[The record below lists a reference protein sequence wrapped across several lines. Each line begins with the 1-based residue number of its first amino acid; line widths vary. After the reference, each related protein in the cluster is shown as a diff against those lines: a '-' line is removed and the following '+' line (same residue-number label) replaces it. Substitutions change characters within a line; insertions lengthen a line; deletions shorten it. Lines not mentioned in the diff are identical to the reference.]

1 MEKKEKG
8 FNLKLYATAAF
19 FAVLAALVLITV
31 FTFKAKYTAYHPEE
45 VARNYVDTIAQTGD
59 GYNAYKNAL
68 ISKSQKYGD
77 FIRAYYMNP
86 VIYRDTAYK
95 PGDDIKK
102 CGYKGYNEESY
113 MGEKSKNDDGSLQGQ
128 VYKNALISKSQKYG
142 DFIRAYYMNPV
153 IYRDTAYKP
162 GDDIKKCGYKGYN
175 EESYMGEKSKNDDGS
190 LQGQVIDTMY
200 DYYVELAANGW
211 DDYDT
216 IFTSYFA
223 KLTEVRKAVFGDDYM
238 TDEIMFTVLEGNVM
252 KYGQSL
258 TGTEDEFDKNTGNQ
272 TSFKSIGA
280 YQTAYGEDYKFTTAV
295 KAEKE
300 MDLAAYKSALSA
312 ETLAT
317 YGVQAADIGAVK
329 CYTVTVSTEDGKAVA
344 EADVVVAQIKN
355 SWYVDNT
362 ATDTSSLYGFYK

>member
-59 GYNAYKNAL
+59 GYNA
-68 ISKSQKYGD
+68 
-77 FIRAYYMNP
+77 
-86 VIYRDTAYK
+86 
-95 PGDDIKK
+95 
-102 CGYKGYNEESY
+102 
-113 MGEKSKNDDGSLQGQ
+113 
-128 VYKNALISKSQKYG
+128 YKNALISKSQKYG

-329 CYTVTVSTEDGKAVA
+329 CYTVTVSTEDGKAVT

>member
-1 MEKKEKG
+1 
-8 FNLKLYATAAF
+8 
-19 FAVLAALVLITV
+19 
-31 FTFKAKYTAYHPEE
+31 
-45 VARNYVDTIAQTGD
+45 
-59 GYNAYKNAL
+59 
-68 ISKSQKYGD
+68 
-77 FIRAYYMNP
+77 
-86 VIYRDTAYK
+86 
-95 PGDDIKK
+95 
-102 CGYKGYNEESY
+102 
-113 MGEKSKNDDGSLQGQ
+113 
-128 VYKNALISKSQKYG
+128 
-142 DFIRAYYMNPV
+142 
-153 IYRDTAYKP
+153 
-162 GDDIKKCGYKGYN
+162 
-175 EESYMGEKSKNDDGS
+175 MGEKSKNDDGS

>member
-1 MEKKEKG
+1 MKKKEKG

-59 GYNAYKNAL
+59 GYNA
-68 ISKSQKYGD
+68 
-77 FIRAYYMNP
+77 
-86 VIYRDTAYK
+86 
-95 PGDDIKK
+95 
-102 CGYKGYNEESY
+102 
-113 MGEKSKNDDGSLQGQ
+113 
-128 VYKNALISKSQKYG
+128 YKNALISKSQKYG

-300 MDLAAYKSALSA
+300 MDLAAYKAALSA

-317 YGVQAADIGAVK
+317 YGVQAENIGAVK

>member
-59 GYNAYKNAL
+59 GYNA
-68 ISKSQKYGD
+68 
-77 FIRAYYMNP
+77 
-86 VIYRDTAYK
+86 
-95 PGDDIKK
+95 
-102 CGYKGYNEESY
+102 
-113 MGEKSKNDDGSLQGQ
+113 
-128 VYKNALISKSQKYG
+128 YKNALISKSQKYG

>member
-59 GYNAYKNAL
+59 GYNA
-68 ISKSQKYGD
+68 
-77 FIRAYYMNP
+77 
-86 VIYRDTAYK
+86 
-95 PGDDIKK
+95 
-102 CGYKGYNEESY
+102 
-113 MGEKSKNDDGSLQGQ
+113 
-128 VYKNALISKSQKYG
+128 YKNALISKSQKYG

-300 MDLAAYKSALSA
+300 MDLAA
-312 ETLAT
+312 
-317 YGVQAADIGAVK
+317 
-329 CYTVTVSTEDGKAVA
+329 
-344 EADVVVAQIKN
+344 
-355 SWYVDNT
+355 
-362 ATDTSSLYGFYK
+362 

>member
-1 MEKKEKG
+1 MKKKEKG

-45 VARNYVDTIAQTGD
+45 VARNYADTIAQTGD
-59 GYNAYKNAL
+59 GYNA
-68 ISKSQKYGD
+68 
-77 FIRAYYMNP
+77 
-86 VIYRDTAYK
+86 
-95 PGDDIKK
+95 
-102 CGYKGYNEESY
+102 
-113 MGEKSKNDDGSLQGQ
+113 
-128 VYKNALISKSQKYG
+128 YKNALISKSQKYG

-317 YGVQAADIGAVK
+317 YGVQAEDIGAVK